1 MNHKFQRRT
10 LLKSAGVSL
19 ALPLLQANQP
29 AIAAAAKSTAN
40 SGGANSGVPKRLA
53 IISTPF
59 GMVPENFHPTQ
70 TGRDYT
76 LPQTLKPLEDYRQ
89 HFTTFSN
96 LDHGMSGGHSAT
108 HTFLTGVKHTQRA
121 SHRDGNISI
130 DQRAAEL
137 LGGDTRFPSLTFWN
151 SKASPASWT
160 RTGVAVP
167 AIPNPSDAFGLMFV
181 DATPAQRQTTR
192 AMLAGRGSIL
202 DTVRSSAK
210 QFQRKIGHEDQQKLD
225 EYFTSIREVERK
237 LGASQDWLDQ
247 PKPVIKSPVMKGVAN
262 GSRNE
267 TIRPDLYELWLD
279 LMHLALQTDSTRI
292 VTTSLYAHGVWGFEG
307 ITDDYH
313 RLTHHGQRPEVLEQ
327 LAITEQFQ
335 MQQLARFIGK
345 LKNTQQFD
353 GSSLLDS
360 TTVLFGSGMG
370 SGSRH
375 SSNNLPLILA
385 GGDWKHAGHLDL
397 QNKQPLCNLYL
408 SMLQNMGAEIDTFNT
423 STSTLTGLA

>member
-1 MNHKFQRRT
+1 MAPSIQRRAV
-10 LLKSAGVSL
+10 LKGVGVGL
-19 ALPLLQANQP
+19 TLPLLEATAANRP
-29 AIAAAAKSTAN
+29 AAN
-40 SGGANSGVPKRLA
+40 GDDAPPKRLA

-59 GMVPENFHPTQ
+59 GMAPENFHPAE
-70 TGRDYT
+70 TGRAYAM
-76 LPQTLKPLEDYRQ
+76 PETLKALEPHRDR
-89 HFTTFSN
+89 FTTFSN
-96 LDHGMSGGHSAT
+96 LDHGMKGGHSAT

-121 SHRDGNISI
+121 SHRDGNISV

-137 LGGDTRFPSLTFWN
+137 LGGQTRFSSLTFWN

-160 RTGVAVP
+160 RTGVAIP
-167 AIPNPSDAFGLMFV
+167 AIPKPSDAFRLMFV
-181 DATPAQRQTTR
+181 DATQTDREVTR

-202 DTVRSSAK
+202 DTVRHSAK
-210 QFQRKIGHEDQQKLD
+210 TYQRKLGRADNDKLD

-237 LGASQDWLDQ
+237 LGVSQDWLDQ
-247 PKPVIKSPVMKGVAN
+247 PKPRIDDPAMKGVAA
-262 GSRNE
+262 GARDE

-279 LMHLALQTDSTRI
+279 LMRLALHTDSTRF

-313 RLTHHGQRPEVLEQ
+313 RLTHHGQRPEVLAQ
-327 LAITEQFQ
+327 LAITEKFQ
-335 MQQLARFIGK
+335 MSQLARFITRLEETK
-345 LKNTQQFD
+345 QFD

-375 SSNNLPLILA
+375 SSNNLPLIMA
-385 GGDWKHAGHLDL
+385 GGGWKHAGHLDM

-408 SMLQNMGAEIDTFNT
+408 SMLQHLGAEVDYFNT
-423 STSTLTGLA
+423 STGTLTGLG